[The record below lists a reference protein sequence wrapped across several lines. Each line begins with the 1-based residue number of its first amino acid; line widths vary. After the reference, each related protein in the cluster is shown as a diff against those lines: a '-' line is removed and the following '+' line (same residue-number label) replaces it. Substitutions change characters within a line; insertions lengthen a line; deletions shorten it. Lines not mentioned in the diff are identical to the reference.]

1 MPVDFMRKLLVERII
16 TVFTFLAV
24 VPLLFLSSCGQTGQ
38 APATF
43 RQPVQQQTQALPP
56 QEVQA
61 SLPTVYGQQNLY
73 GSAKIGMILPL
84 SGRLSAV
91 GNAMRNAALMAQSDS
106 NAADMVLDFY
116 DSQSS
121 EGGAAQATSSAI
133 SKGSNLILGPL
144 MGSSIATVSSIA
156 NGSGVNVVS
165 FSNDM
170 TQARPGAYVM
180 GVAPSSTIP
189 RLFQYAASQG
199 KSRIA
204 VLAPN
209 EVYGLTTARI
219 ADQSA
224 YQYGVQIVD
233 SRFYDPSSQGAEQRG
248 ETVKSFAKSFGNYD
262 AILIPDGGLRLREI
276 VSLLHFHKV
285 DPKVTKYLGTRLW
298 DDPGLTN
305 EAALNSGWF
314 ASTPDAQWQSF
325 STQYKRQ
332 FGQMPPRP
340 AALAYDAVRMAAT
353 LGSNGYGFDQS
364 AITQHAGFAGIEGT
378 FRFLSDG
385 SSQRQLEIKEITK
398 QGIVVRE
405 AAAGSFDTGTGF

>member
-1 MPVDFMRKLLVERII
+1 MRKFLAERII
-16 TVFTFLAV
+16 VLVLVAVGFTS
-24 VPLLFLSSCGQTGQ
+24 LFLSGCNQTGQ
-38 APATF
+38 QPVTF
-43 RQPVQQQTQALPP
+43 RQPSQQQTQALPP
-56 QEVQA
+56 QGVQA
-61 SLPTVYGQQNLY
+61 AVPTVYGQQNLY

-84 SGRLSAV
+84 SGRLASV

-106 NAADMVLDFY
+106 NAPDMFLDFY
-116 DSQSS
+116 DSQSNDN
-121 EGGAAQATSSAI
+121 GAAQAASSAL

-144 MGSSIATVSSIA
+144 RGSSIATVSSIA
-156 NGSGVNVVS
+156 NGYGVNVVS

-170 TQARPGAYVM
+170 TQAQPGAYVM

-209 EVYGLTTARI
+209 EVYGLTAARI
-219 ADQSA
+219 ADQTA
-224 YQYGVQIVD
+224 YQYGVQVVD
-233 SRFYDPSSQGAEQRG
+233 SRFYDPSSQGAESRG
-248 ETVKSFAKSFGNYD
+248 DTVKSFAGSFGSYD

-285 DPKVTKYLGTRLW
+285 NPQTTKYMGTRLW
-298 DDPGLTN
+298 DDPSLTN
-305 EAALNSGWF
+305 EAALNNGWF
-314 ASTPDAQWQSF
+314 ASTPDAQWKSF

-332 FGQMPPRP
+332 FGQEPPRP

-353 LGSNGYGFDQS
+353 LGANGYGFDQS
-364 AITQHAGFAGIEGT
+364 ALTQPAGFAGIEGT
-378 FRFLSDG
+378 FRFLTDG

-405 AAAGSFDTGTGF
+405 AANGSFDTGTGF